1 MLKPEDNSIQWQL
14 GETVQTCKYTSVK
27 PWLYE
32 WLYSYLRR
40 LLVDVDGKTPCAVK
54 KGRKRKPP
62 CNWVPVALWRYLASG
77 LSPCALY
84 RTLAEKV
91 GTATL
96 LAALSLEF
104 EVSFSSVQLQKAMTT
119 WSTELKLKA
128 STLHFSISAWAPPQK
143 AETTCNHQAHVER
156 PATKGYDDMKQWN

>member
-1 MLKPEDNSIQWQL
+1 MLEPENHSIQCQL

-32 WLYSYLRR
+32 WLDSYLRR

-96 LAALSLEF
+96 LAALSIEF
-104 EVSFSSVQLQKAMTT
+104 EVSFKIGTKVISPHFDFSKACMTWRQKKKAKVQLQICTI
-119 WSTELKLKA
+119 
-128 STLHFSISAWAPPQK
+128 H
-143 AETTCNHQAHVER
+143 
-156 PATKGYDDMKQWN
+156 GYL